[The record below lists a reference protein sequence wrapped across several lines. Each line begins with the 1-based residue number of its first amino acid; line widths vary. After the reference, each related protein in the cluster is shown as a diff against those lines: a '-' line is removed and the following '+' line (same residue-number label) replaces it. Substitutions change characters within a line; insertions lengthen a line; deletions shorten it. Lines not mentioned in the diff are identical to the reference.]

1 MSMDT
6 PLRRLARWLLP
17 ESTRQSLTALRRRH
31 RLQWPRT
38 GTIDFGGFDRLTP
51 VSQVFGYDRG
61 LPIDRHYIEAFLAA
75 NSRDITGR
83 CLELGDPGYIHRF
96 GQNVTQADVLHYV
109 PGNPQATIIGDLS
122 DAPQIPDNS
131 FECIIFTQTLQMIVD
146 PRAALRTIHRILKPG
161 GVALVTS
168 AGIAK
173 IGRRLGRDD
182 WGEYWHFTSQSL
194 QLLTEDIWGKQQ
206 VTIGSYG
213 NVMSACSFLQG
224 LAAEELLPEH
234 LAHNDED
241 FGVILTA
248 RLQKA
253 IH

>member
-6 PLRRLARWLLP
+6 PLRRLARAILP
-17 ESTRQSLTALRRRH
+17 ASARDRITAFRRRH
-31 RLQWPRT
+31 RLQWPRA

-61 LPIDRHYIEAFLAA
+61 LPIDRYYIEAFLAA
-75 NSRDITGR
+75 HGADITGR
-83 CLELGDPGYIHRF
+83 CLELGDPGYITRF
-96 GQNVTQADVLHYV
+96 GQAVTRADVLHYV
-109 PGNPQATIIGDLS
+109 PGNPLATIVGDLT
-122 DAPQIPDNS
+122 DAPHIPDDS
-131 FECIIFTQTLQMIVD
+131 FDCIIFTQTLQMIVD
-146 PRAALRTIHRILKPG
+146 PDAALRTIHRILKPG

-173 IGRRLGRDD
+173 IGRKLGRDD
-182 WGEYWHFTSQSL
+182 WGEYWHFTAQSL
-194 QLLTEDIWGKQQ
+194 HL
-206 VTIGSYG
+206 VTARVFGEENVRIGSHG

-234 LAHNDED
+234 LDHNDED
-241 FGVILTA
+241 FGVIITA

-253 IH
+253 AA

>member
-6 PLRRLARWLLP
+6 PLRRFARRFLP
-17 ESTRQSLTALRRRH
+17 ATARDRLTAFRRRH
-31 RLQWPRT
+31 RLQWPRA

-61 LPIDRHYIEAFLAA
+61 QPIDRFYIEAFLEA
-75 NSRDITGR
+75 NRADITGR
-83 CLELGDPGYIHRF
+83 CLELGDPGYIRRF
-96 GQNVTQADVLHYV
+96 GHDVTQADVLHYV
-109 PGNPQATIIGDLS
+109 PGNPLATIVGDLT
-122 DAPQIPDNS
+122 DAPHIPDDS
-131 FECIIFTQTLQMIVD
+131 FDCIIFTQTLQMIVE
-146 PRAALRTIHRILKPG
+146 PRAALRTIHRILRPG

-173 IGRRLGRDD
+173 IGRKLGRDD
-182 WGEYWHFTSQSL
+182 WGEYWHFTAQSL
-194 QLLTEDIWGKQQ
+194 ELVSAEIWGASN

-213 NVMSACSFLQG
+213 NVLTACSFLQG

-234 LAHNDED
+234 LAHQDED

-248 RLQKA
+248 RLKKA
-253 IH
+253 AK